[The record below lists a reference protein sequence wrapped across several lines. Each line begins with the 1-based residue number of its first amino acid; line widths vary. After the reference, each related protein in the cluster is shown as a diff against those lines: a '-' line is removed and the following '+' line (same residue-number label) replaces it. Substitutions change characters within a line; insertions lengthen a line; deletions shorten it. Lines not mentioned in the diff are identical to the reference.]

1 VASIKGE
8 VKYMHDIK
16 TIVVSTW
23 GEKIYSP
30 SPERRHIFYELSVNG
45 DYVDIENINRDFRD
59 KLFDI
64 IDETFDYLIGEDPW
78 FYHKQCEYCH
88 KRFEY
93 VLSKIKS
100 KEYVWKRTKCFR
112 HYFLEHLDEL
122 IKVYITGGLGNR
134 EKFVA
139 YNIPSKLITAKI
151 STVDYDYNILI
162 NSTEAKVT
170 VNYKGKHYMFRYNNH
185 SNAFPFKS
193 SYQYLIAI
201 VNNFAGW
208 ILSNLVNSL
217 IEAKKRNCHTGANL
231 HVNTSM
237 FPVCPPE
244 QKEEEQ

>member
-1 VASIKGE
+1 
-8 VKYMHDIK
+8 MDIK
-16 TIVVSTW
+16 TITVGTR
-23 GEKIYSP
+23 GEKMLSP
-30 SPERRHIFYELSVNG
+30 YPERRHIYYELLVNNS
-45 DYVDIENINRDFRD
+45 YVGIENINKDFRNQ
-59 KLFDI
+59 LFDI

-93 VLSKIKS
+93 VLTKIKS
-100 KEYVWKRTKCFR
+100 KEYAWKRTRCFR
-112 HYFLEHLDEL
+112 HYFLEHLDKL
-122 IKVYITGGLGNR
+122 IGVYITGGLGNR

-139 YNIPSKLITAKI
+139 YNIPSKLIIAKI
-151 STVDYDYNILI
+151 STVNYDYDILI
-162 NSTEAKVT
+162 DSNEAKVV
-170 VNYKGKHYMFRYNNH
+170 VNYKGRHYMFRYNNH

-217 IEAKKRNCHTGANL
+217 IEAKKRNCHTDANL

-237 FPVCPPE
+237 FPACPQ